1 MGESMCPLSSSS
13 TLEMSLNPVRDIQN
27 ENIVR
32 NILSGAFP
40 MGYLS
45 KCFMLNTWMSHH
57 THNRFDLSMKGIS
70 PTHPFSSLYSLC
82 ICICFHVFLCAN
94 INSQTKAGSLKPT
107 WKTPG
112 FLLKLYYSTN
122 AAPFNPVSSM
132 YQSSFHPCIRAED
145 NELYPVVLPFA
156 AQGWLL
162 QDCSLTWG
170 LQNWGFY
177 VLVFVITARDRL
189 CVCFHRSPWS
199 VKKIPHCS
207 KSLVWFLEQH
217 LFLNTFFV
225 STQFEFK
232 RIYWWEKI
240 VIAVRF
246 SILKCFKWQ

>member
-122 AAPFNPVSSM
+122 AALFNPVSSM
-132 YQSSFHPCIRAED
+132 YQSRGQWVISSGAPLCCSRLVATGLFPYMRTPK
-145 NELYPVVLPFA
+145 LRVLCSSVCENSQRQALCPF
-156 AQGWLL
+156 
-162 QDCSLTWG
+162 S
-170 LQNWGFY
+170 
-177 VLVFVITARDRL
+177 
-189 CVCFHRSPWS
+189 
-199 VKKIPHCS
+199 
-207 KSLVWFLEQH
+207 
-217 LFLNTFFV
+217 
-225 STQFEFK
+225 
-232 RIYWWEKI
+232 
-240 VIAVRF
+240 
-246 SILKCFKWQ
+246 